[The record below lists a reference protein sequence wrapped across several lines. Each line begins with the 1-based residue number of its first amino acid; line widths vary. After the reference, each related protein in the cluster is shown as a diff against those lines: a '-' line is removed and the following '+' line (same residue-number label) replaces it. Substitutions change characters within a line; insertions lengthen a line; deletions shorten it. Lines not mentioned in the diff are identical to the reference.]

1 MSEIILSKQK
11 FVDLLKELDSLH
23 ERRPEVLKQLNEARL
38 MGDLSENAEYIE
50 AKKTLREINIRLSE
64 LTNLLKN
71 VTVKEATED
80 NTNKD
85 YVDIFATVKLNNLK
99 TNSTIEYILVS
110 EEESS
115 LMENKISISSP
126 IGEKLKGRKVN
137 DLVEI
142 NAPRGIIQF
151 KIIDIKY

>member
-71 VTVKEATED
+71 VTVKEATEQ

-85 YVDIFATVKLNNLK
+85 YVDIFATVKLTNLK
-99 TNSTIEYILVS
+99 TDSTIEYILVS

-115 LMENKISISSP
+115 LMENKISITSP
-126 IGEKLKGRKVN
+126 IGEKLKGKKIN
-137 DLVEI
+137 DVVEI